1 MQGGTSTQA
10 PMLPHI
16 VLRLL
21 GAGLQGLYA
30 DLLEQ
35 PVPARMTDTLARIRE
50 VPHLLPGLRAWTHAH
65 VRDANTIGHR
75 SVMGL

>member
-10 PMLPHI
+10 PMLPHA

-21 GAGLQGLYA
+21 GVGLQGLYA

-35 PVPARMTDTLARIRE
+35 PLPAGTKDALSRMRE
-50 VPHLLPGLRAWTHAH
+50 VPHLLPDLLGWQQA
-65 VRDANTIGHR
+65 
-75 SVMGL
+75 SVMDSSLVSHQPVMDL